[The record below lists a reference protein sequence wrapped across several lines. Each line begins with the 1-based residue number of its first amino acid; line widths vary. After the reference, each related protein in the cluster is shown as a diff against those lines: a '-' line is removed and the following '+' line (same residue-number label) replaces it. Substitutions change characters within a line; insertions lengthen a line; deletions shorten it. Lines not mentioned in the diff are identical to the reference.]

1 MNMGDRCRHTFR
13 QQRGRQLINQSGG
26 GVEHCCSP
34 PTHCRMRGEGIAFS
48 RRRPPE
54 TRVLVSASLHQYNK
68 LAASSPREGNH
79 RSSPRPRF
87 RPTFPFIVS
96 PMSITPS
103 CKIQRTN
110 HCENKQI
117 SFYRFHSMEQS
128 MERIFHRTSR
138 NWWGKQEVKQV
149 VTGEEEEEEEEA
161 LVGKV
166 NGERSK
172 WPE

>member
-1 MNMGDRCRHTFR
+1 MLLINSGGKPVNMGDRCRHTFR

-128 MERIFHRTSR
+128 MERI
-138 NWWGKQEVKQV
+138 
-149 VTGEEEEEEEEA
+149 
-161 LVGKV
+161 
-166 NGERSK
+166 
-172 WPE
+172 